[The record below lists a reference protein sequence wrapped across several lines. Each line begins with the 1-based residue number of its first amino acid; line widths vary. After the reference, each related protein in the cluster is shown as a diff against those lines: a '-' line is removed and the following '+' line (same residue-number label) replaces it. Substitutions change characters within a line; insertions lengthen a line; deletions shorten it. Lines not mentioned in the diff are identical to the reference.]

1 PSSNYL
7 TVAIAGGS
15 PATFFTIDALP
26 TGIESVHAG
35 GKEASNEV
43 FDLQGR
49 RHSDFNTLPKG
60 IYIKD
65 GKKIVKK

>member
-49 RHSDFNTLPKG
+49 RLKEEPTRGL
-60 IYIKD
+60 YIKD
-65 GKKIVKK
+65 GKKVVKK